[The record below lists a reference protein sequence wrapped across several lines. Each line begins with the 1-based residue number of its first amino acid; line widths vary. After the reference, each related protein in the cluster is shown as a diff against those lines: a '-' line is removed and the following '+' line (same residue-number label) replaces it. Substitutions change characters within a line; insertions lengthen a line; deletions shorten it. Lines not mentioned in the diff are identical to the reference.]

1 MIKTLIKYSK
11 IFKENFLFYL
21 STYTSFI
28 LIYLNYDIVYSPDFE
43 KYFNY
48 LLFYSGDVDSS
59 NLEQGNLYFFFIYL
73 LTVSLSSFIN
83 EISNF
88 QLLNISVL
96 LGNYIIYIFALI
108 GLKRYLLLNNFD
120 KKKVY
125 LSLIILNFS
134 PPTLILR
141 MTFKPEILAFTL
153 IIWSLLYLQLFNMQ
167 KNQKFLNFF
176 LFFSV
181 FISTLKVS
189 VFLMYIFLLLFHINL
204 KKFLLDIKP
213 FYKNI
218 FLFLFVLL
226 SLHVENYILNDK
238 HIYDVTHEQKYNN
251 SADLEFFTNFNSNE
265 INDNPHK
272 NFHNNSFRAITL
284 LDTFSDYFE
293 LYWNS
298 EHTNFN
304 SSRKQFIVFNESTLN
319 KQSNQLPVIRFD
331 KNHRIMTYTGN
342 VNSRYIAEDVG
353 ENVLDEI
360 RMRGGFFFTI
370 VFYFFALL
378 YSFRYKNL
386 RAVLLSPLIG
396 ITLIGLSS
404 LGLFPTKNYDP
415 LVGDSAK
422 TFYYSFFI
430 GISFV
435 IVLNIFLKFVK
446 KYDRVLTIL
455 IVMFFAFIIGLPTSF
470 NDDVINEK
478 NVKNNYLITCE
489 VNQIFIEIDEILN
502 FQNCNTENRTISN
515 SREFSNLNLKLTIK
529 RIPYFS
535 IILSMFFTFYFY
547 NFRKKQV

>member
-1 MIKTLIKYSK
+1 MTNKFVIYSK
-11 IFKENFLFYL
+11 NLKENFLFYL
-21 STYTSFI
+21 SIYTSFI

-48 LLFYSGDVDSS
+48 LRFYSGDVDSS

-73 LTVSLSSFIN
+73 LTIVLNVFIN

-120 KKKVY
+120 EKKVY

-153 IIWSLLYLQLFNMQ
+153 IIWSLFYFQLFNFQ
-167 KNQKFLNFF
+167 KNQTFLNFF

-181 FISTLKVS
+181 IISTLKVS
-189 VFLMYIFLLLFHINL
+189 VFLMYIILILFKINL
-204 KKFLLDIKP
+204 RKFLFDIKP

-218 FLFLFVLL
+218 VLFVLVLL
-226 SLHVENYILNDK
+226 SLHIENYVLNDK
-238 HIYDVTHEQKYNN
+238 PIYEVTHDQKYNN

-265 INDNPHK
+265 LNDNPHK
-272 NFHNNSFRAITL
+272 NFHNNSFIAITL

-298 EHTNFN
+298 DHTNFN
-304 SSRKQFIVFNESTLN
+304 SSRKQFIEFNESTIN
-319 KQSNQLPVIRFD
+319 KQPYQLPVIKYD
-331 KNHRIMTYTGN
+331 KNLRIITYTGN
-342 VNSRYIAEDVG
+342 INSRYIAEDVG

-360 RMRGGFFFTI
+360 RMRGGFFFT
-370 VFYFFALL
+370 VAFYFFALIF
-378 YSFRYKNL
+378 SIKYKNL
-386 RAVLLSPLIG
+386 RVLILSPLIG

-404 LGLFPTKNYDP
+404 LGLFLTKNYDP
-415 LVGDSAK
+415 LAGDSVK
-422 TFYYSFFI
+422 TYYYSFFT

-446 KYDRVLTIL
+446 KYDKALTIL
-455 IVMFFAFIIGLPTSF
+455 LVVFFTFLIGLPTSF
-470 NDDVINEK
+470 NEDVINEK
-478 NVKNNYLITCE
+478 NEKNNYLITCE
-489 VNQIFIEIDEILN
+489 INQIFIEFDHILN
-502 FQNCNTENRTISN
+502 FQNCNKENRRISDFT
-515 SREFSNLNLKLTIK
+515 EFSSLNFKLRIK
-529 RIPYFS
+529 NIPYFS
-535 IILSMFFTFYFY
+535 ILSGVFFAIHYY
-547 NFRKKQV
+547 YFRKKQV

>member
-1 MIKTLIKYSK
+1 M
-11 IFKENFLFYL
+11 
-21 STYTSFI
+21 
-28 LIYLNYDIVYSPDFE
+28 
-43 KYFNY
+43 
-48 LLFYSGDVDSS
+48 
-59 NLEQGNLYFFFIYL
+59 
-73 LTVSLSSFIN
+73 
-83 EISNF
+83 
-88 QLLNISVL
+88 
-96 LGNYIIYIFALI
+96 
-108 GLKRYLLLNNFD
+108 
-120 KKKVY
+120 
-125 LSLIILNFS
+125 
-134 PPTLILR
+134 
-141 MTFKPEILAFTL
+141 
-153 IIWSLLYLQLFNMQ
+153 
-167 KNQKFLNFF
+167 
-176 LFFSV
+176 
-181 FISTLKVS
+181 
-189 VFLMYIFLLLFHINL
+189 
-204 KKFLLDIKP
+204 
-213 FYKNI
+213 
-218 FLFLFVLL
+218 LL

-304 SSRKQFIVFNESTLN
+304 SSRKEFIVFNENTLN
-319 KQSNQLPVIRFD
+319 KQSNQLPVIRYD
-331 KNHRIMTYTGN
+331 KNHRVMTYTGN
-342 VNSRYIAEDVG
+342 LNSRYIAEDVG

-370 VFYFFALL
+370 VFYFFALI
-378 YSFRYKNL
+378 YSFKYKNL

-446 KYDRVLTIL
+446 KYDRVFTIL

-489 VNQIFIEIDEILN
+489 VNQVFIEIDDILN
-502 FQNCNTENRTISN
+502 FQNCNTENRTVSS